1 MVLSFGLLIVGFVVL
16 ILGADW
22 LVSGASG
29 LAKRLNVP
37 DLVIGL
43 TVVAFGT
50 SAPELMVNLM
60 AAINGVSEIAL
71 TNILGS
77 NTINTFVILGIA
89 ALIYPIKS
97 QKSSRRYEIPLSL
110 FAGLIV
116 LVMGTE
122 FFSLCDG
129 QAVIS
134 RSDGAILLFIF
145 SLFMYYT
152 LRMAKRKK
160 NKKNKHQE
168 DFRPM
173 KIWKA
178 ILLVV
183 LGLLG
188 LMIGGH
194 LIVDN
199 AVNIATV
206 WGVSQAVIGVTVVA
220 LGTSL
225 PELATSAIAA
235 FKKNSDLAI
244 GNVIGSN
251 IFNVFFVLG
260 ISAVIRPL
268 NSYPNLWVDASL
280 VALGSTLLLLF
291 VTSGRS
297 HKIKRWQGGLFLLCY
312 VVYLVWL
319 LTSF

>member
-77 NTINTFVILGIA
+77 NTINTFVILGIT

-97 QKSSRRYEIPLSL
+97 QKSSRKYEIPWSV
-110 FAGLIV
+110 FAGLII

-122 FFSLCDG
+122 CFGLCGGD
-129 QAVIS
+129 AIIS
-134 RSDGAILLFIF
+134 RLDGVVLLLIF

-152 LRMAKRKK
+152 LKMAK
-160 NKKNKHQE
+160 NNTENQE
-168 DFRPM
+168 EGFLPM

-178 ILLVV
+178 VLLIAVGLVALVV
-183 LGLLG
+183 
-188 LMIGGH
+188 GGKV
-194 LIVDN
+194 IVIN
-199 AVNIATV
+199 AVSIAQAF
-206 WGVSQAVIGVTVVA
+206 GVSQAVIGVTVVA

-235 FKKNSDLAI
+235 FKKNPDLAI

-268 NSYPNLWVDASL
+268 PSYSNLWIDASL
-280 VALGSTLLLLF
+280 AALGSLLLLLF
-291 VTSGRS
+291 VSTNR
-297 HKIKRWQGGLFLLCY
+297 HKELKRWQGAFFLVCY
-312 VVYLVWL
+312 GVYLVWL
-319 LTSF
+319 LTSL

>member
-60 AAINGVSEIAL
+60 AAFNNESEIAL

-77 NTINTFVILGIA
+77 NTINTFIILGIS

-97 QKSSRRYEIPLSL
+97 QKSSRQYEIPWSM
-110 FAGLIV
+110 FAGLII

-122 FFSLCDG
+122 CFGLCGGD
-129 QAVIS
+129 AIIS
-134 RSDGAILLFIF
+134 RLDGVVLLLIF
-145 SLFMYYT
+145 SLFMHYT
-152 LRMAKRKK
+152 LKMAK
-160 NKKNKHQE
+160 NNTENQE
-168 DFRPM
+168 EGFLPM

-178 ILLVV
+178 VLLIAVGLVALVV
-183 LGLLG
+183 
-188 LMIGGH
+188 GGKV
-194 LIVDN
+194 IVTN
-199 AVNIATV
+199 AVSIAQAF
-206 WGVSQAVIGVTVVA
+206 GVSQAVIGVTVVA

-235 FKKNSDLAI
+235 FKKNPDLAI

-268 NSYPNLWVDASL
+268 PSYSNLWIDASL
-280 VALGSTLLLLF
+280 AALGSLLLLLF
-291 VTSGRS
+291 VSTNR
-297 HKIKRWQGGLFLLCY
+297 HKELKRWQGAFFLVCY
-312 VVYLVWL
+312 GVYLVWL
-319 LTSF
+319 LTSL

>member
-60 AAINGVSEIAL
+60 AAFNNESEIAL

-77 NTINTFVILGIA
+77 NTINTFIILGIS

-97 QKSSRRYEIPLSL
+97 QKSSRQYEIPWSM
-110 FAGLIV
+110 FAGLII

-122 FFSLCDG
+122 CFGLCGGD
-129 QAVIS
+129 AIIS
-134 RSDGAILLFIF
+134 RLDGVLLLLIF

-152 LRMAKRKK
+152 LKMAK
-160 NKKNKHQE
+160 NNTESQDE
-168 DFRPM
+168 GFLPM

-178 ILLVV
+178 VLLIAVGLVALVV
-183 LGLLG
+183 
-188 LMIGGH
+188 GGKV
-194 LIVDN
+194 IVIN
-199 AVNIATV
+199 AVSIAQAF
-206 WGVSQAVIGVTVVA
+206 GVSQAVIGVTVVA

-235 FKKNSDLAI
+235 FKKNPDLAI

-268 NSYPNLWVDASL
+268 PSYSNLWIDASL
-280 VALGSTLLLLF
+280 AALGSLLLLLF
-291 VTSGRS
+291 VSTNRN
-297 HKIKRWQGGLFLLCY
+297 KELKRWQGAFFLACY
-312 VVYLVWL
+312 GVYLVWL
-319 LTSF
+319 LTSL

>member
-1 MVLSFGLLIVGFVVL
+1 MWLFVSLLIGGFVVL
-16 ILGADW
+16 ILGANW

-37 DLVIGL
+37 DLMIGL

-50 SAPELMVNLM
+50 SAPELMVNIV

-77 NTINTFVILGIA
+77 NTINTLVVLGIA

-97 QKSSRRYEIPLSL
+97 QKSSRRYEIPLSI

-116 LVMGTE
+116 LVIGTDC
-122 FFSLCDG
+122 FTLCDG

-134 RSDGAILLFIF
+134 RSDGVILLLIF

-152 LRMAKRKK
+152 FKMAKKK
-160 NKKNKHQE
+160 KKKKHQE
-168 DFRPM
+168 GFRPM

-178 ILLVV
+178 ILLVG
-183 LGLLG
+183 LGLVG

-199 AVNIATV
+199 AVKMATA
-206 WGVSQAVIGVTVVA
+206 WGISQAIIGVTVVA
-220 LGTSL
+220 FGTSL
-225 PELATSAIAA
+225 PELATSALAA

-260 ISAVIRPL
+260 ISAVVRPL
-268 NSYPNLWVDASL
+268 NSYPNLWIDASL
-280 VALGSTLLLLF
+280 AALGSMLLLF
-291 VTSGRS
+291 FVTSNHS

>member
-77 NTINTFVILGIA
+77 NTINTFIILGIS

-97 QKSSRRYEIPLSL
+97 QKSSRQYEIPWSM
-110 FAGLIV
+110 FAGLII

-122 FFSLCDG
+122 CFGLCG
-129 QAVIS
+129 GEAIIS
-134 RSDGAILLFIF
+134 RLDGVVLLLIF

-152 LRMAKRKK
+152 LKMAKN
-160 NKKNKHQE
+160 NKESQE
-168 DFRPM
+168 EGFLPM

-178 ILLVV
+178 VLLIAVGLMALVV
-183 LGLLG
+183 
-188 LMIGGH
+188 GGKV
-194 LIVDN
+194 IVIN
-199 AVNIATV
+199 AVSIAQAF
-206 WGVSQAVIGVTVVA
+206 GVSQAVIGVTVVA

-235 FKKNSDLAI
+235 FKKNPDLAI

-268 NSYPNLWVDASL
+268 PSYSNLWIDASL
-280 VALGSTLLLLF
+280 AALGSLLLLLF
-291 VTSGRS
+291 VSTNR
-297 HKIKRWQGGLFLLCY
+297 HKELKRWQGAFFLVCY
-312 VVYLVWL
+312 GVYLIWL
-319 LTSF
+319 LTSL

>member
-60 AAINGVSEIAL
+60 AAFNNESEIAL

-77 NTINTFVILGIA
+77 NTINTFIILGIS

-97 QKSSRRYEIPLSL
+97 QKSSRKYEIPWSV
-110 FAGLIV
+110 FAGLII

-122 FFSLCDG
+122 CFGLCGGD
-129 QAVIS
+129 AIIS
-134 RSDGAILLFIF
+134 RLDGVVLLLIF

-152 LRMAKRKK
+152 LKMAK
-160 NKKNKHQE
+160 NNTENQE
-168 DFRPM
+168 EGFLPM

-178 ILLVV
+178 VLLIAVGLVALVV
-183 LGLLG
+183 
-188 LMIGGH
+188 GGKV
-194 LIVDN
+194 IVIN
-199 AVNIATV
+199 AVSIAQAF
-206 WGVSQAVIGVTVVA
+206 GVSQAVIGVTVVA

-235 FKKNSDLAI
+235 FKKNPDLAI

-268 NSYPNLWVDASL
+268 PSYSNLWIDASL
-280 VALGSTLLLLF
+280 AALGSLLLLLF
-291 VTSGRS
+291 VSTNR
-297 HKIKRWQGGLFLLCY
+297 HKELKRWQGAFFLACY
-312 VVYLVWL
+312 GVYLIWL
-319 LTSF
+319 LTSL

>member
-60 AAINGVSEIAL
+60 AAFNNESEIAL

-77 NTINTFVILGIA
+77 NTINTFIILGIS

-97 QKSSRRYEIPLSL
+97 QKSSRKYEIPWSV
-110 FAGLIV
+110 FAGLII

-122 FFSLCDG
+122 CFGLCGGD
-129 QAVIS
+129 AIIS
-134 RSDGAILLFIF
+134 RLDGVVLLLIF

-152 LRMAKRKK
+152 LKMAK
-160 NKKNKHQE
+160 NNTESQDE
-168 DFRPM
+168 GFLPM

-178 ILLVV
+178 VLLIAVGLVALVV
-183 LGLLG
+183 
-188 LMIGGH
+188 GGKV
-194 LIVDN
+194 IVIN
-199 AVNIATV
+199 AVSIAQAF
-206 WGVSQAVIGVTVVA
+206 GVSQAVIGVTVVA

-235 FKKNSDLAI
+235 FKKNPDLAI

-268 NSYPNLWVDASL
+268 PSYSNLWIDASL
-280 VALGSTLLLLF
+280 AALGSLLLLLF
-291 VTSGRS
+291 VSTNRN
-297 HKIKRWQGGLFLLCY
+297 KELKRWQGAFFLVCY
-312 VVYLVWL
+312 GVYLVWL
-319 LTSF
+319 LTSL

>member
-1 MVLSFGLLIVGFVVL
+1 
-16 ILGADW
+16 
-22 LVSGASG
+22 
-29 LAKRLNVP
+29 
-37 DLVIGL
+37 
-43 TVVAFGT
+43 
-50 SAPELMVNLM
+50 M

-77 NTINTFVILGIA
+77 NTINTFVILGVA
-89 ALIYPIKS
+89 AIIYPIKS

-122 FFSLCDG
+122 FFSLFDG
-129 QAVIS
+129 RAVIS
-134 RSDGAILLFIF
+134 RSDGVILLFIF

-199 AVNIATV
+199 AVKIATV

-235 FKKNSDLAI
+235 FKKNPDLAI

-268 NSYPNLWVDASL
+268 PSYSNLWIDASL
-280 VALGSTLLLLF
+280 AALGSLLLLLF
-291 VTSGRS
+291 VSTNR
-297 HKIKRWQGGLFLLCY
+297 HKELKRWQGAFFLVCY
-312 VVYLVWL
+312 GVYLIWL
-319 LTSF
+319 LTSL

>member
-60 AAINGVSEIAL
+60 AAFNNESEIAL

-77 NTINTFVILGIA
+77 NTINTFIILGIS

-97 QKSSRRYEIPLSL
+97 QKSSRQYEIPWSM
-110 FAGLIV
+110 FAGLII

-122 FFSLCDG
+122 CFGLCGGD
-129 QAVIS
+129 AIIS
-134 RSDGAILLFIF
+134 RLDGVVLLLIF

-152 LRMAKRKK
+152 LKMAK
-160 NKKNKHQE
+160 NNTENQE
-168 DFRPM
+168 EGFLPM

-178 ILLVV
+178 VLLIAVGLVALVV
-183 LGLLG
+183 
-188 LMIGGH
+188 GGKV
-194 LIVDN
+194 IVIN
-199 AVNIATV
+199 AVSIAQAF
-206 WGVSQAVIGVTVVA
+206 GVSQAVIGVTVVA

-235 FKKNSDLAI
+235 FKKNPDLAI

-268 NSYPNLWVDASL
+268 PSYSNLWIDASL
-280 VALGSTLLLLF
+280 AALGSLLLLLF
-291 VTSGRS
+291 VSTNRN
-297 HKIKRWQGGLFLLCY
+297 KELKRWQGAFFLACY
-312 VVYLVWL
+312 GVYLIWL
-319 LTSF
+319 LTSL

>member
-60 AAINGVSEIAL
+60 AAFNNESEIAL

-77 NTINTFVILGIA
+77 NTINTFIILGIS

-97 QKSSRRYEIPLSL
+97 QKSSRQYEIPWSM
-110 FAGLIV
+110 FAGLII

-122 FFSLCDG
+122 CFGLCGGD
-129 QAVIS
+129 AIIS
-134 RSDGAILLFIF
+134 RLDGVVLLLIF

-152 LRMAKRKK
+152 LKMAK
-160 NKKNKHQE
+160 NNTENQE
-168 DFRPM
+168 EGFLPM

-178 ILLVV
+178 VLLIAVGLVALVV
-183 LGLLG
+183 
-188 LMIGGH
+188 GGKV
-194 LIVDN
+194 IVIN
-199 AVNIATV
+199 AVSIAQAF
-206 WGVSQAVIGVTVVA
+206 GVSQAVIGVTVVA

-235 FKKNSDLAI
+235 FKKNPDLAI

-268 NSYPNLWVDASL
+268 PSYSNLWIDASL
-280 VALGSTLLLLF
+280 AALGSLLLLLF
-291 VTSGRS
+291 VSTNR
-297 HKIKRWQGGLFLLCY
+297 HKELKRWQGAFFLACY
-312 VVYLVWL
+312 GVYLIWL
-319 LTSF
+319 LTSL

>member
-60 AAINGVSEIAL
+60 AAFNNESEIAL

-77 NTINTFVILGIA
+77 NTINTFIILGIS

-97 QKSSRRYEIPLSL
+97 QKSSRQYEIPWSM
-110 FAGLIV
+110 FAGLII

-122 FFSLCDG
+122 CFGLCGGD
-129 QAVIS
+129 AIIS
-134 RSDGAILLFIF
+134 RLDGVVLLLIF

-152 LRMAKRKK
+152 LKMAK
-160 NKKNKHQE
+160 NNTESQDE
-168 DFRPM
+168 GFLPM

-178 ILLVV
+178 VLLIAVGLVALVV
-183 LGLLG
+183 
-188 LMIGGH
+188 GGKV
-194 LIVDN
+194 IVIN
-199 AVNIATV
+199 AVSIAQAF
-206 WGVSQAVIGVTVVA
+206 GVSQAVIGVTVVA

-235 FKKNSDLAI
+235 FKKNPDLAI

-268 NSYPNLWVDASL
+268 PSYSNLWIDASL
-280 VALGSTLLLLF
+280 AALGSLLLLLF
-291 VTSGRS
+291 VSTNR
-297 HKIKRWQGGLFLLCY
+297 HKELKRWQGAFFLVCY
-312 VVYLVWL
+312 GVYLVWL
-319 LTSF
+319 LTSL

>member
-60 AAINGVSEIAL
+60 AAFNNESEIAL

-77 NTINTFVILGIA
+77 NTINTFIILGIS

-97 QKSSRRYEIPLSL
+97 QKSSRKYEIPWSV
-110 FAGLIV
+110 FAGLII

-122 FFSLCDG
+122 CFGFCG
-129 QAVIS
+129 GEAIIS
-134 RSDGAILLFIF
+134 RLDGVVLLLIF

-152 LRMAKRKK
+152 LKMAK
-160 NKKNKHQE
+160 NNTENQE
-168 DFRPM
+168 EGFLPM

-178 ILLVV
+178 VLLIAVGLVALVV
-183 LGLLG
+183 
-188 LMIGGH
+188 GGKV
-194 LIVDN
+194 IVIN
-199 AVNIATV
+199 AVSIAQAF
-206 WGVSQAVIGVTVVA
+206 GVSQAVIGVTVVA

-235 FKKNSDLAI
+235 FKKNPDLAI

-268 NSYPNLWVDASL
+268 PSYSNLWIDASL
-280 VALGSTLLLLF
+280 AALGSLLLLLF
-291 VTSGRS
+291 VSTNR
-297 HKIKRWQGGLFLLCY
+297 HKELKRWQGAFFLVCY
-312 VVYLVWL
+312 GVYLVWL
-319 LTSF
+319 LTSL

>member
-60 AAINGVSEIAL
+60 AAFNNESEIAL

-77 NTINTFVILGIA
+77 NTINTFIILGIS

-97 QKSSRRYEIPLSL
+97 QKSSRKYEIPWSV
-110 FAGLIV
+110 FAGLII

-122 FFSLCDG
+122 CFGFCG
-129 QAVIS
+129 GEAIIS
-134 RSDGAILLFIF
+134 RLDGVVLLFIF

-152 LRMAKRKK
+152 LKMAK
-160 NKKNKHQE
+160 NNTENQE
-168 DFRPM
+168 EGFLPM

-178 ILLVV
+178 VLLIAVGLVALVV
-183 LGLLG
+183 
-188 LMIGGH
+188 GGKV
-194 LIVDN
+194 IVIN
-199 AVNIATV
+199 AVSIAQAF
-206 WGVSQAVIGVTVVA
+206 GVSQAVIGVTVVA

-235 FKKNSDLAI
+235 FKKNPDLAI

-268 NSYPNLWVDASL
+268 PSYSNLWIDASL
-280 VALGSTLLLLF
+280 AALGSLLLLLF
-291 VTSGRS
+291 VSTNR
-297 HKIKRWQGGLFLLCY
+297 HKELKRWQGAFFLVCY
-312 VVYLVWL
+312 GVYLIWL
-319 LTSF
+319 LTSL

>member
-60 AAINGVSEIAL
+60 AAFNNESEIAL

-77 NTINTFVILGIA
+77 NTINTFIILGIS

-97 QKSSRRYEIPLSL
+97 QKSSRQYEIPWSM
-110 FAGLIV
+110 FAGLII

-122 FFSLCDG
+122 CFGLCGGD
-129 QAVIS
+129 AIIS
-134 RSDGAILLFIF
+134 RLDGVVLLLIF

-152 LRMAKRKK
+152 LKMAK
-160 NKKNKHQE
+160 NNTESQDE
-168 DFRPM
+168 GFLPM

-178 ILLVV
+178 VLLIAVGLVALVV
-183 LGLLG
+183 
-188 LMIGGH
+188 GGKV
-194 LIVDN
+194 IVIN
-199 AVNIATV
+199 AVSIAQAF
-206 WGVSQAVIGVTVVA
+206 GVSQAVIGVTVVA

-235 FKKNSDLAI
+235 FKKNPDLAI

-268 NSYPNLWVDASL
+268 PSYSNLWIDASL
-280 VALGSTLLLLF
+280 AALGSLLLLLF
-291 VTSGRS
+291 VSTNRN
-297 HKIKRWQGGLFLLCY
+297 KELKRWQGAFFLACY
-312 VVYLVWL
+312 GVYLVWL
-319 LTSF
+319 LTSL

>member
-60 AAINGVSEIAL
+60 AALNNESEIAL

-97 QKSSRRYEIPLSL
+97 QKCSRQYEIPWSIL
-110 FAGLIV
+110 AGLII

-122 FFSLCDG
+122 CFGWCGHD
-129 QAVIS
+129 AVIS
-134 RSDGAILLFIF
+134 RLDGVVLLAIF

-152 LRMAKRKK
+152 LKMAKN
-160 NKKNKHQE
+160 NKDVQE
-168 DFRPM
+168 EGFLPM

-178 ILLVV
+178 VLLISI
-183 LGLLG
+183 GLVALV
-188 LMIGGH
+188 IGGKV
-194 LIVDN
+194 IVAN
-199 AVNIATV
+199 AVLIAQAF
-206 WGVSQAVIGVTVVA
+206 GVSQAVIGVTVVA

-235 FKKNSDLAI
+235 FKKNPDLAI

-251 IFNVFFVLG
+251 IFNVFMVLG

-268 NSYPNLWVDASL
+268 PSYSNLWIDASL
-280 VALGSTLLLLF
+280 AAFGSLLLLLF
-291 VTSGRS
+291 VSSNRN
-297 HKIKRWQGGLFLLCY
+297 KELKRWQGAFLLVCY
-312 VVYLVWL
+312 SAYLVWL
-319 LTSF
+319 LTNL

>member
-89 ALIYPIKS
+89 AIIYPIKS
-97 QKSSRRYEIPLSL
+97 QKSSRQYEIPWSM
-110 FAGLIV
+110 FAGLII

-122 FFSLCDG
+122 CFGLCGGD
-129 QAVIS
+129 AIIS
-134 RSDGAILLFIF
+134 RLDGVVLLLIF

-152 LRMAKRKK
+152 LKMAK
-160 NKKNKHQE
+160 NNTENQE
-168 DFRPM
+168 EGFLPM

-178 ILLVV
+178 VLLIAVGLVALVV
-183 LGLLG
+183 
-188 LMIGGH
+188 GGKV
-194 LIVDN
+194 IVIN
-199 AVNIATV
+199 AVSIAQAF
-206 WGVSQAVIGVTVVA
+206 GVSQAVIGVTVVA

-235 FKKNSDLAI
+235 FKKNPDLAI

-268 NSYPNLWVDASL
+268 PSYSNLWIDASL
-280 VALGSTLLLLF
+280 AALGSLLLLLF
-291 VTSGRS
+291 VSTNR
-297 HKIKRWQGGLFLLCY
+297 HKELKRWQGAFFLVCY
-312 VVYLVWL
+312 GVYLIWL
-319 LTSF
+319 LTSL

>member
-37 DLVIGL
+37 DLVIDL

-60 AAINGVSEIAL
+60 AAFNNESEIAL

-77 NTINTFVILGIA
+77 NTINTFIILGIS

-97 QKSSRRYEIPLSL
+97 QKSSRQYEIPWSM
-110 FAGLIV
+110 FAGLII

-122 FFSLCDG
+122 CFGLCGGD
-129 QAVIS
+129 AIIS
-134 RSDGAILLFIF
+134 RLDGVVLLLIF

-152 LRMAKRKK
+152 LKMAK
-160 NKKNKHQE
+160 NNTESQE
-168 DFRPM
+168 EGFLPM

-178 ILLVV
+178 VLLIAVGLVALVV
-183 LGLLG
+183 
-188 LMIGGH
+188 GGKV
-194 LIVDN
+194 IVIN
-199 AVNIATV
+199 AVSIAQAF
-206 WGVSQAVIGVTVVA
+206 GVSQAVIGVTVVA

-235 FKKNSDLAI
+235 FKKNPDLAI

-268 NSYPNLWVDASL
+268 PSYSNLWIDASL
-280 VALGSTLLLLF
+280 AALGSLLLLLF
-291 VTSGRS
+291 VSTNRN
-297 HKIKRWQGGLFLLCY
+297 KELKRWQGAFFLACY
-312 VVYLVWL
+312 GVYLVWL
-319 LTSF
+319 LTSL

>member
-60 AAINGVSEIAL
+60 AAFNNESEIAL

-77 NTINTFVILGIA
+77 NTINTFIILGIS

-97 QKSSRRYEIPLSL
+97 QKSSRQYEIPWSM
-110 FAGLIV
+110 FAGLII

-122 FFSLCDG
+122 CFGLCGGD
-129 QAVIS
+129 AIIS
-134 RSDGAILLFIF
+134 RLDGVVLLLIF

-152 LRMAKRKK
+152 LKMAK
-160 NKKNKHQE
+160 NNTENQE
-168 DFRPM
+168 EGFLPM

-178 ILLVV
+178 VLLIAVGLVALVV
-183 LGLLG
+183 
-188 LMIGGH
+188 GGKV
-194 LIVDN
+194 IVIN
-199 AVNIATV
+199 AVSIAQAF
-206 WGVSQAVIGVTVVA
+206 GVSQAVIGVTVVA

-235 FKKNSDLAI
+235 FKKNPDLAI

-268 NSYPNLWVDASL
+268 PSYSNLWIDASL
-280 VALGSTLLLLF
+280 AALGS
-291 VTSGRS
+291 
-297 HKIKRWQGGLFLLCY
+297 LLCSG
-312 VVYLVWL
+312 WL
-319 LTSF
+319 

>member
-60 AAINGVSEIAL
+60 AAFNNESEIAL

-77 NTINTFVILGIA
+77 NTINTFIILGIS

-97 QKSSRRYEIPLSL
+97 QKSSRQYEIPWSM
-110 FAGLIV
+110 FAGLII

-122 FFSLCDG
+122 CFGLCGGD
-129 QAVIS
+129 AIIS
-134 RSDGAILLFIF
+134 RLDGVVLLLIF

-152 LRMAKRKK
+152 LKMAK
-160 NKKNKHQE
+160 NNTESQE
-168 DFRPM
+168 EGFLPM

-178 ILLVV
+178 VLLIAVGLVALVV
-183 LGLLG
+183 
-188 LMIGGH
+188 GGKV
-194 LIVDN
+194 IVIN
-199 AVNIATV
+199 AVSIAQAF
-206 WGVSQAVIGVTVVA
+206 GVSQAVIGVTVVA

-235 FKKNSDLAI
+235 FKKNPDLAI

-268 NSYPNLWVDASL
+268 PSYSNLWIDASL
-280 VALGSTLLLLF
+280 AALGSLLLLLF
-291 VTSGRS
+291 VSTNRN
-297 HKIKRWQGGLFLLCY
+297 KELKRWQGAFFLACY
-312 VVYLVWL
+312 GVYLVWL
-319 LTSF
+319 LTSL

>member
-60 AAINGVSEIAL
+60 AAFNNESEIAL

-77 NTINTFVILGIA
+77 NTINTFIILGIS

-97 QKSSRRYEIPLSL
+97 QKSSRKYEIPWSV
-110 FAGLIV
+110 FAGLII

-122 FFSLCDG
+122 CFGLCGGD
-129 QAVIS
+129 AIIS
-134 RSDGAILLFIF
+134 RLDGVVLLLIF

-152 LRMAKRKK
+152 LKMAK
-160 NKKNKHQE
+160 NNTENQE
-168 DFRPM
+168 EGFLPM

-178 ILLVV
+178 VLLIAVGLVALVV
-183 LGLLG
+183 
-188 LMIGGH
+188 GGKV
-194 LIVDN
+194 IVIN
-199 AVNIATV
+199 AVSIAQAF
-206 WGVSQAVIGVTVVA
+206 GVSQAVIGVTVVA

-235 FKKNSDLAI
+235 FKKNPDLAI

-268 NSYPNLWVDASL
+268 ASYSNLWIDASL
-280 VALGSTLLLLF
+280 AALGSLLLLLF
-291 VTSGRS
+291 VSTNR
-297 HKIKRWQGGLFLLCY
+297 HKELKRWQGAFFLVCY
-312 VVYLVWL
+312 GVYLIWL
-319 LTSF
+319 LTSL

>member
-1 MVLSFGLLIVGFVVL
+1 M
-16 ILGADW
+16 
-22 LVSGASG
+22 
-29 LAKRLNVP
+29 
-37 DLVIGL
+37 
-43 TVVAFGT
+43 
-50 SAPELMVNLM
+50 
-60 AAINGVSEIAL
+60 
-71 TNILGS
+71 
-77 NTINTFVILGIA
+77 
-89 ALIYPIKS
+89 
-97 QKSSRRYEIPLSL
+97 
-110 FAGLIV
+110 
-116 LVMGTE
+116 
-122 FFSLCDG
+122 
-129 QAVIS
+129 
-134 RSDGAILLFIF
+134 
-145 SLFMYYT
+145 
-152 LRMAKRKK
+152 
-160 NKKNKHQE
+160 
-168 DFRPM
+168 
-173 KIWKA
+173 
-178 ILLVV
+178 V

>member
-60 AAINGVSEIAL
+60 AAFNNESEIAL

-77 NTINTFVILGIA
+77 NTINTFIILGIS

-97 QKSSRRYEIPLSL
+97 QKSSRQYEIPWSM
-110 FAGLIV
+110 FAGLII

-122 FFSLCDG
+122 CFGLCGGD
-129 QAVIS
+129 AIIS
-134 RSDGAILLFIF
+134 RLDGVVLLLIF

-152 LRMAKRKK
+152 LKMAK
-160 NKKNKHQE
+160 NNTESQDE
-168 DFRPM
+168 GFLPM

-178 ILLVV
+178 VLLIAVGLVALVV
-183 LGLLG
+183 
-188 LMIGGH
+188 GGKV
-194 LIVDN
+194 IVIN
-199 AVNIATV
+199 AVSIAQAF
-206 WGVSQAVIGVTVVA
+206 GVSQAVIGVTVVA

-235 FKKNSDLAI
+235 FKKNPDLAI

-268 NSYPNLWVDASL
+268 PSYSNLWIDASL
-280 VALGSTLLLLF
+280 AALGSLLLLLF
-291 VTSGRS
+291 VSTNRN
-297 HKIKRWQGGLFLLCY
+297 KELKRWQGAFFLVCY
-312 VVYLVWL
+312 GVYLIWL
-319 LTSF
+319 LTSL

>member
-1 MVLSFGLLIVGFVVL
+1 MVLYFGLLIVGFVVL

-60 AAINGVSEIAL
+60 AAFNNESEIAL

-77 NTINTFVILGIA
+77 NTINTFIILGIS

-97 QKSSRRYEIPLSL
+97 QKSSRQYEIPWSM
-110 FAGLIV
+110 FAGLII

-122 FFSLCDG
+122 CFGLCGGD
-129 QAVIS
+129 AIIS
-134 RSDGAILLFIF
+134 RLDGVVLLLIF

-152 LRMAKRKK
+152 LKMAK
-160 NKKNKHQE
+160 NNTESQDE
-168 DFRPM
+168 GFLPM

-178 ILLVV
+178 VLLIAVGLVALVV
-183 LGLLG
+183 
-188 LMIGGH
+188 GGKV
-194 LIVDN
+194 IVIN
-199 AVNIATV
+199 AVSIAQAF
-206 WGVSQAVIGVTVVA
+206 GVSQAVIGVTVVA

-235 FKKNSDLAI
+235 FKKNPDLAI

-268 NSYPNLWVDASL
+268 PSYSNLWIDASL
-280 VALGSTLLLLF
+280 AALGSLLLLLF
-291 VTSGRS
+291 VSTNR
-297 HKIKRWQGGLFLLCY
+297 HKELKRWQGAFFLACY
-312 VVYLVWL
+312 GVYLVWL
-319 LTSF
+319 LTSL

>member
-60 AAINGVSEIAL
+60 AAFNNESEIAL

-77 NTINTFVILGIA
+77 NTINTFIILGIS

-97 QKSSRRYEIPLSL
+97 QKSSRQYEIPWSM
-110 FAGLIV
+110 FAGLII

-122 FFSLCDG
+122 CFGLCGGD
-129 QAVIS
+129 AIIS
-134 RSDGAILLFIF
+134 RLDGVVLLLIF

-152 LRMAKRKK
+152 LKMAK
-160 NKKNKHQE
+160 NNTESQDE
-168 DFRPM
+168 GFLPM

-178 ILLVV
+178 VLLIAVGLVALVV
-183 LGLLG
+183 
-188 LMIGGH
+188 GGKV
-194 LIVDN
+194 IVTN
-199 AVNIATV
+199 AVSIAQAF
-206 WGVSQAVIGVTVVA
+206 GVSQAVIGVTVVA

-235 FKKNSDLAI
+235 FKKNPDLAI

-268 NSYPNLWVDASL
+268 PSYSNLWIDASL
-280 VALGSTLLLLF
+280 AALGSLLLLLF
-291 VTSGRS
+291 VSTNRN
-297 HKIKRWQGGLFLLCY
+297 KELKRWQGAFFLACY
-312 VVYLVWL
+312 GVYLVWL
-319 LTSF
+319 LTSL

>member
-60 AAINGVSEIAL
+60 AAFNNESEIAL

-77 NTINTFVILGIA
+77 NTINTFIILGIS

-97 QKSSRRYEIPLSL
+97 QKSSRKYEIPWSV
-110 FAGLIV
+110 FAGLII

-122 FFSLCDG
+122 CFGFCG
-129 QAVIS
+129 GEAIIS
-134 RSDGAILLFIF
+134 RLDGVVLLLIF

-152 LRMAKRKK
+152 LKMAK
-160 NKKNKHQE
+160 NNTENQDE
-168 DFRPM
+168 GFLPM

-178 ILLVV
+178 VLLIAVGLVALVV
-183 LGLLG
+183 
-188 LMIGGH
+188 GGKV
-194 LIVDN
+194 IVIN
-199 AVNIATV
+199 AVSIAQAF
-206 WGVSQAVIGVTVVA
+206 GVSQAVIGVTVVA

-235 FKKNSDLAI
+235 FKKNPDLAI

-268 NSYPNLWVDASL
+268 PSYSNLWIDASL
-280 VALGSTLLLLF
+280 AALGSLLLLLF
-291 VTSGRS
+291 VSTNR
-297 HKIKRWQGGLFLLCY
+297 HKELKRWQGAFFLVCY
-312 VVYLVWL
+312 GVYLIWL
-319 LTSF
+319 LTSL

>member
-60 AAINGVSEIAL
+60 AAFNNESEIAL

-77 NTINTFVILGIA
+77 NTINTFIILGIS

-97 QKSSRRYEIPLSL
+97 QKSSRKYEIPWSV
-110 FAGLIV
+110 FAGLII

-122 FFSLCDG
+122 CFGFCG
-129 QAVIS
+129 GEAIIS
-134 RSDGAILLFIF
+134 RLDGVVLLLIF

-152 LRMAKRKK
+152 LQMAK
-160 NKKNKHQE
+160 NNTENQE
-168 DFRPM
+168 EGFLPM

-178 ILLVV
+178 VLLIAVGLVALVV
-183 LGLLG
+183 
-188 LMIGGH
+188 GGKV
-194 LIVDN
+194 IVIN
-199 AVNIATV
+199 AVSIAQAF
-206 WGVSQAVIGVTVVA
+206 GVSQAVIGVTVVA

-235 FKKNSDLAI
+235 FKKNPDLAI

-268 NSYPNLWVDASL
+268 PSYSNLWIDASL
-280 VALGSTLLLLF
+280 AALGSLLLLLF
-291 VTSGRS
+291 VSTNR
-297 HKIKRWQGGLFLLCY
+297 HKELKRWQGAFFLACY
-312 VVYLVWL
+312 GVYLIWL
-319 LTSF
+319 LTSL

>member
-60 AAINGVSEIAL
+60 AAFNNESEIAL

-77 NTINTFVILGIA
+77 NTINTFIILGIS

-97 QKSSRRYEIPLSL
+97 QKSSRKYEIPWSV
-110 FAGLIV
+110 FAGLII

-122 FFSLCDG
+122 CFGLCGGD
-129 QAVIS
+129 AIIS
-134 RSDGAILLFIF
+134 RLDGVVLLLIF

-152 LRMAKRKK
+152 LKMAK
-160 NKKNKHQE
+160 NNTENQE
-168 DFRPM
+168 EGFLPM

-178 ILLVV
+178 VLLIAVGLVALVV
-183 LGLLG
+183 
-188 LMIGGH
+188 GGKV
-194 LIVDN
+194 IVIN
-199 AVNIATV
+199 AVSIAQAF
-206 WGVSQAVIGVTVVA
+206 GVSQAVIGVTVVA

-235 FKKNSDLAI
+235 FKKNPDLAI

-268 NSYPNLWVDASL
+268 PSYSNLWIDASL
-280 VALGSTLLLLF
+280 AALGSLLLLLF
-291 VTSGRS
+291 VSTNR
-297 HKIKRWQGGLFLLCY
+297 HKELKRWQGAFFLVCY
-312 VVYLVWL
+312 GVYLVWL
-319 LTSF
+319 LTSL

>member
-1 MVLSFGLLIVGFVVL
+1 MVL

-77 NTINTFVILGIA
+77 NTINTFIILGIS

-97 QKSSRRYEIPLSL
+97 QKSSRKYEIPWSV
-110 FAGLIV
+110 FAGLII

-122 FFSLCDG
+122 CFGLCGGD
-129 QAVIS
+129 AIIS
-134 RSDGAILLFIF
+134 RLDGVVLLLIF

-152 LRMAKRKK
+152 LKMAK
-160 NKKNKHQE
+160 NNTENQE
-168 DFRPM
+168 EGFLPM

-178 ILLVV
+178 VLLIAVGLVALVV
-183 LGLLG
+183 
-188 LMIGGH
+188 GGKV
-194 LIVDN
+194 IVIN
-199 AVNIATV
+199 AASIAQAF
-206 WGVSQAVIGVTVVA
+206 GVSQAVIGVTVVA

-235 FKKNSDLAI
+235 FKKNPDLAI

-268 NSYPNLWVDASL
+268 PSYSNLWIDASL
-280 VALGSTLLLLF
+280 AALGSLLLLLF
-291 VTSGRS
+291 VSTNR
-297 HKIKRWQGGLFLLCY
+297 HKELKRWQGAFFLVCY
-312 VVYLVWL
+312 GVYLVWL
-319 LTSF
+319 LTSL

>member
-77 NTINTFVILGIA
+77 NTINTFIILGIS

-97 QKSSRRYEIPLSL
+97 QKSSRQYEIPWSM
-110 FAGLIV
+110 FAGLII

-122 FFSLCDG
+122 CFGLCGGD
-129 QAVIS
+129 AIIS
-134 RSDGAILLFIF
+134 RLDGVVLLLIF

-152 LRMAKRKK
+152 LKMAK
-160 NKKNKHQE
+160 NNTENQE
-168 DFRPM
+168 EGFLPM

-178 ILLVV
+178 VLLIAVGLVALVV
-183 LGLLG
+183 
-188 LMIGGH
+188 GGKV
-194 LIVDN
+194 IVIN
-199 AVNIATV
+199 AVSIAQAF
-206 WGVSQAVIGVTVVA
+206 GVSQAVIGVTVVA

-235 FKKNSDLAI
+235 FKKNPDLAI

-268 NSYPNLWVDASL
+268 PSYSNLWIDASL
-280 VALGSTLLLLF
+280 AALGSLLLLLF
-291 VTSGRS
+291 VSTNR
-297 HKIKRWQGGLFLLCY
+297 HKELKRWQGAFFLVCY
-312 VVYLVWL
+312 GVYLIWL
-319 LTSF
+319 LTSL

>member
-60 AAINGVSEIAL
+60 AAFNNESEIAL

-77 NTINTFVILGIA
+77 NTINTFIILGIS

-97 QKSSRRYEIPLSL
+97 QKSSRQYEIPWSM
-110 FAGLIV
+110 FAGLII

-122 FFSLCDG
+122 CFGLCGGD
-129 QAVIS
+129 AIIS
-134 RSDGAILLFIF
+134 RLDGVVLLLIF

-152 LRMAKRKK
+152 LKMAK
-160 NKKNKHQE
+160 NNTESQDE
-168 DFRPM
+168 GFLPM

-178 ILLVV
+178 VLLIAVGLVALVV
-183 LGLLG
+183 
-188 LMIGGH
+188 GGKV
-194 LIVDN
+194 IVIN
-199 AVNIATV
+199 AVSIAQAF
-206 WGVSQAVIGVTVVA
+206 GVSQAVIGVTVVA

-235 FKKNSDLAI
+235 FKKNPDLAI

-260 ISAVIRPL
+260 ISAVIHPL
-268 NSYPNLWVDASL
+268 PSYSNLWIDASL
-280 VALGSTLLLLF
+280 AALGSLLLLLF
-291 VTSGRS
+291 VSTNRN
-297 HKIKRWQGGLFLLCY
+297 KELKRWQGAFFLACY
-312 VVYLVWL
+312 GVYLVWL
-319 LTSF
+319 LTSL